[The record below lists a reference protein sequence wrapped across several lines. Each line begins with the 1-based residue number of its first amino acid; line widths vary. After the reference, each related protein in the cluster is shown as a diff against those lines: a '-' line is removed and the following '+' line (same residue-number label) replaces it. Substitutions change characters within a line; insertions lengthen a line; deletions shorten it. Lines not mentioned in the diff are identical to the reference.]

1 MRIGLTRN
9 AAGISVAVVAVVV
22 LAVTAGTASAQP
34 PVTGTSVS
42 TFSESF
48 ADEPFRCEDELYEQ
62 TVSGHTVVH
71 FTYFPDT
78 GAIRFHDVTHL
89 EVVAVPLD
97 GTGTTYTGHG
107 WFSDTETIKSVKAG
121 ELLIEQDTDFDHLVA
136 RGSDGSSVRS
146 SFHAH
151 FTMNANGELSV
162 QFEKTRDVCA

>member
-1 MRIGLTRN
+1 MQLRLTRS
-9 AAGISVAVVAVVV
+9 AAALIVA
-22 LAVTAGTASAQP
+22 LAGPTALAFTAGTASAQP
-34 PVTGTSVS
+34 PATGTTVA

-48 ADEPFRCEDELYEQ
+48 ADEPFICEGEIYDQ
-62 TVSGHTVVH
+62 TVTGRTVRH

-78 GAIRFHDVTHL
+78 GALQFHDVTHV

-107 WFSDTETIKSVKAG
+107 WFSDNETIKSVRAG
-121 ELLIEQDTDFDHLVA
+121 ELLIEQDTDFNHVVA
-136 RGSDGSSVRS
+136 RGSDGSTVFS

-162 QFEKTRDVCA
+162 EFEKTRDVCP

>member
-1 MRIGLTRN
+1 MDIGLTRN
-9 AAGISVAVVAVVV
+9 AMGFSVAIVAVVV
-22 LAVTAGTASAQP
+22 LAVTASTASAQP
-34 PVTGTSVS
+34 PITGTSVT

-48 ADEPFRCEDELYEQ
+48 ADEPFRCEDEIYEQ
-62 TVSGHTVVH
+62 TVSGHTVVN

-78 GAIRFHDVTHL
+78 GALQFHDVTHL
-89 EVVAVPLD
+89 EVSAVPLD

-107 WFSDTETIKSVKAG
+107 WFSDNETIKSVKAG

-136 RGSDGSSVRS
+136 RGSDGSRVFA

-162 QFEKTRDVCA
+162 QFEKTAEVCA